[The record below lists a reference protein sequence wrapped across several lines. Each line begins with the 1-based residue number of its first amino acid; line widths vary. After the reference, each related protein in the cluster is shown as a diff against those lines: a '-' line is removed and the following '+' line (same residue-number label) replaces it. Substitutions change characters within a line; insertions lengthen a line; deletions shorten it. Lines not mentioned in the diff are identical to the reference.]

1 MTDMTATQTVKK
13 PFSLMGL
20 EPATDVESYGD
31 VPRYRRQELILF
43 PLLLPIMI
51 VVALTGTIFTK
62 PTKAMRAV
70 SDAAVWRYTAAARAF
85 FVVVGALAIAG
96 LTHAFVA

>member
-1 MTDMTATQTVKK
+1 MTDMTATQTAKK
-13 PFSLMGL
+13 PCSLVGL

-31 VPRYRRQELILF
+31 VPWYRRQEVILF
-43 PLLLPIMI
+43 PLFLPIMI
-51 VVALTGTIFTK
+51 VVAVTGTIFH
-62 PTKAMRAV
+62 KANRTMSAT

-85 FVVVGALAIAG
+85 FVVIGVLAIAG